1 MKRRPSINVVSAIT
15 LGLIIAAFF
24 GLGIAQYINLV
35 RIDERVRDFDVLAH
49 QRVKA
54 FGAVEQALGFDG
66 LSYHLQ
72 DYALFGD
79 RSSLAAAR
87 EAADKFT
94 IAVDGFAGIIGLSED
109 DNRDLSALESAVGPL
124 LSIVV
129 GPAAR
134 EEVIHALEQAD
145 GEAAMD
151 ALDSLRGRTEAN
163 AGASL
168 EAIFDAIFRAFL
180 TFVIAAGATLVVII
194 LLFLAFFRMQRGRAG
209 MMVDLSTRLAEGDL
223 CAGVDFAARDDF
235 GRMAENFNNA
245 VTSMRDGVNSA
256 KSAVASTEETGTR
269 LSANIEATLASTSD
283 IAQAS
288 VSMKDEIESLNNEVS
303 QASSAV
309 EEIAANIRSIVDRL
323 GHHSTA
329 VADTSSAVEEI
340 TASIDSVAKIAS
352 DRSESVT
359 KLSGVISTGADLSQ
373 STQQIM
379 EEIAG
384 RIDGMLELIQ
394 VINGITEQTSL
405 LSMNA
410 AIEAAH
416 AGEYGRGFAVV
427 ASEIQKLSEST
438 AENAATIS
446 STLND
451 LVEQIGRAQKAS
463 EDGGQTFERILVEMN
478 EVKSAFGEINSS
490 TRELATGGRE
500 MLKSTEALREIS
512 DQIKAGSE
520 EMSAGAEDIGRA
532 LVGLN
537 EISRQNRDRIEE
549 VATGVSDIDKS
560 VAEMAKMI
568 RENSKS
574 VAALVAA
581 MDQFNTDGSAD
592 TSSQP

>member
-1 MKRRPSINVVSAIT
+1 MKKRASINVVSAMT
-15 LGLIIAAFF
+15 LGLIIVAFV
-24 GLGIAQYINLV
+24 GLGVAQYVNLI
-35 RIDERVRDFDVLAH
+35 RIDERVREFDLLAH

-66 LSYHLQ
+66 LTYHLQ
-72 DYALFGD
+72 DYALFGR
-79 RSSLAAAR
+79 RSSLEAAA
-87 EAADKFT
+87 EAAGRFEAAVASFSEIMGLGAEDNADLEQLT
-94 IAVDGFAGIIGLSED
+94 AAVEPMLALATRGASAGQAEVQELLRAVDGD
-109 DNRDLSALESAVGPL
+109 
-124 LSIVV
+124 
-129 GPAAR
+129 
-134 EEVIHALEQAD
+134 
-145 GEAAMD
+145 AAMD
-151 ALDSLRGRTEAN
+151 ALESLRGRTEET
-163 AGASL
+163 AGSSL
-168 EAIFDAIFRAFL
+168 EAIFDAIFVAFL
-180 TFVIAAGATLVVII
+180 TFVITAGVTLVVTI

-209 MMVDLSTRLAEGDL
+209 LMVDLSRRLAEGDL
-223 CAGVDFAARDDF
+223 CAGVDFRAKDDF

-245 VTSMRDGVNSA
+245 VVSMREGVNSA
-256 KSAVASTEETGTR
+256 KAAVASTESTGTK
-269 LSANIEATLASTSD
+269 LASNIEATLASTSD

-288 VSMKDEIESLNNEVS
+288 ISMKDEIESLNNEVS

-309 EEIAANIRSIVDRL
+309 EEIAANIHSIVERL
-323 GHHSTA
+323 GHHSSA
-329 VADTSSAVEEI
+329 VADTSSAVEEM

-379 EEIAG
+379 EEIGG

-463 EDGGQTFERILVEMN
+463 KDGGQTFERILEEME
-478 EVKSAFGEINSS
+478 EVKTAFSEINSS
-490 TRELATGGRE
+490 TGELATGGQE
-500 MLKSTEALREIS
+500 MLKSTQALREIS

-520 EMSAGAEDIGRA
+520 EMSAGAEDIGRS

-549 VATGVSDIDKS
+549 VAEGVSDIDRS
-560 VAEMAKMI
+560 VGEMAKMI
-568 RENSKS
+568 RENSEA
-574 VAALVAA
+574 VGRLVEV
-581 MDQFNTDGSAD
+581 MDHFETEG
-592 TSSQP
+592 